1 MPVLRVL
8 VIFLSLVGFVPKN
21 PFGTL
26 MVPCMGEFQSKGG
39 DVKPKMNY
47 ESEFIGKETAPEK
60 PALRS
65 GK

>member
-1 MPVLRVL
+1 
-8 VIFLSLVGFVPKN
+8 
-21 PFGTL
+21 

-47 ESEFIGKETAPEK
+47 ESEFIGKETEPENR
-60 PALRS
+60 PLS